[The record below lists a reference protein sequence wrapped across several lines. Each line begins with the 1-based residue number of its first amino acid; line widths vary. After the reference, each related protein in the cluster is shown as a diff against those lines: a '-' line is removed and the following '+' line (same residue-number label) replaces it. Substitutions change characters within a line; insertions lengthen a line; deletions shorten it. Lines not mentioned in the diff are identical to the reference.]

1 MNKTL
6 TAIKKSAPVNS
17 IRKLFQDYSSIFAIL
32 LMGAIFTIASPY
44 FLTKTNI
51 NNILLQSS
59 ALAIAA
65 IGQAMIVISG
75 NLDLSLG
82 QCVCFSSVVSAY
94 LMKFMDVNPLVAIIA
109 ALLVGCLVG
118 LVNGTLVAYVGLPAF
133 IATLGM
139 QMVLYSFSR
148 IITDAVPIA
157 RLPKSIAFL
166 GRGYIGAIPICV
178 IIMII
183 LYIVMHFISIKTK
196 FGRNV
201 FAIGGG
207 SEAAYDVEGIL
218 PAIDKCQEAGIPVIA
233 IDTAIDHPWV
243 STCIAW
249 DNYETG
255 KVLGEYAANYI
266 ETNLSDKE
274 TVNIIMLDGTG
285 YPHLEKRDQGFLESL
300 SRLDN
305 VEIIARQ
312 CTNGNRELSAN
323 VVSNNLTKGVDLIY
337 GVVDNHAWGAVTAL
351 EEAQVENCA
360 VICCGGFG
368 EEPFEALEAD
378 HPYYKALFVVP
389 PVNIVTSALDAVE
402 KVLAGETVESTI
414 NIEFGLADH
423 DTVGNYR

>member
-1 MNKTL
+1 M
-6 TAIKKSAPVNS
+6 KKM
-17 IRKLFQDYSSIFAIL
+17 L
-32 LMGAIFTIASPY
+32 
-44 FLTKTNI
+44 
-51 NNILLQSS
+51 
-59 ALAIAA
+59 
-65 IGQAMIVISG
+65 AMILALVMVVSFMAACGNSGSG
-75 NLDLSLG
+75 NQDAVNNAGSESDAAQLRVG
-82 QCVCFSSVVSAY
+82 VCLYTKNDEWMSDISDEFEALCAEKGYSVSIQDGTQENE
-94 LMKFMDVNPLVAIIA
+94 KLVQQIE
-109 ALLVGCLVG
+109 
-118 LVNGTLVAYVGLPAF
+118 NF
-133 IATLGM
+133 IA
-139 QMVLYSFSR
+139 QEYDVIVLS
-148 IITDAVPIA
+148 
-157 RLPKSIAFL
+157 
-166 GRGYIGAIPICV
+166 
-178 IIMII
+178 
-183 LYIVMHFISIKTK
+183 
-196 FGRNV
+196 
-201 FAIGGG
+201 
-207 SEAAYDVEGIL
+207 AYDVEGIL

-378 HPYYKALFVVP
+378 HPYYKALIVVP

>member
-118 LVNGTLVAYVGLPAF
+118 LVNGTLVAYVELPAF

-207 SEAAYDVEGIL
+207 SEAAYF
-218 PAIDKCQEAGIPVIA
+218 AGINTKKYLCATYIVGGLLAAVSGVLLMSRLDSVSITNGNQYEFDAIIACVIGGL
-233 IDTAIDHPWV
+233 
-243 STCIAW
+243 ST
-249 DNYETG
+249 TGGKG
-255 KVLGEYAANYI
+255 KVLGVLFGTIFLTMFFNGMTMLNVDTFYQNAIKGIVLVVAI
-266 ETNLSDKE
+266 TSD
-274 TVNIIMLDGTG
+274 VV
-285 YPHLEKRDQGFLESL
+285 R
-300 SRLDN
+300 
-305 VEIIARQ
+305 
-312 CTNGNRELSAN
+312 NRKKN
-323 VVSNNLTKGVDLIY
+323 
-337 GVVDNHAWGAVTAL
+337 
-351 EEAQVENCA
+351 
-360 VICCGGFG
+360 
-368 EEPFEALEAD
+368 
-378 HPYYKALFVVP
+378 
-389 PVNIVTSALDAVE
+389 
-402 KVLAGETVESTI
+402 
-414 NIEFGLADH
+414 
-423 DTVGNYR
+423 